1 MLRFFIVYARGVNVT
16 ALLDDE
22 FGFSNGSCRQLI
34 FNKKSLKIVSLFGE
48 VVEGLTDISDP
59 HFFSILTQILGSGKK
74 LDINFAF

>member
-1 MLRFFIVYARGVNVT
+1 MLRFFIFYAWGVGANVT

-34 FNKKSLKIVSLFGE
+34 FNKKSLKIVSLFGK

-59 HFFSILTQILGSGKK
+59 HFFPILTQI
-74 LDINFAF
+74 